1 MWQKCTIVLIL
12 ILVNASAFTFAQQ
25 NSETIDSTLQW
36 HTIKNDSTALYRI
49 IEAYSKR
56 SLITDFAYG
65 LVFKPVKVDT
75 LLRISKIKFK
85 QSQKPYS
92 NFNGKIIRNISIET
106 LDPFGN
112 SIADTIHLPQTLLS
126 RTGNKLHVKTRE
138 TTIRNLLLF
147 QKNRPFD
154 SSLVRES
161 ERLVR
166 SQQYITEVA
175 FFVKVTSQNSDSVDV
190 SIRVLDSWSI
200 IPDGSVSNSHIMLGL
215 NDKNFLGLGHDSRNS
230 FSLHGAPQKYAYK
243 IHYHIPNI
251 RNTFINST
259 ILFEIGRASCRERV

>member
-85 QSQKPYS
+85 QSQKP
-92 NFNGKIIRNISIET
+92 
-106 LDPFGN
+106 
-112 SIADTIHLPQTLLS
+112 
-126 RTGNKLHVKTRE
+126 
-138 TTIRNLLLF
+138 
-147 QKNRPFD
+147 
-154 SSLVRES
+154 
-161 ERLVR
+161 
-166 SQQYITEVA
+166 
-175 FFVKVTSQNSDSVDV
+175 
-190 SIRVLDSWSI
+190 
-200 IPDGSVSNSHIMLGL
+200 
-215 NDKNFLGLGHDSRNS
+215 
-230 FSLHGAPQKYAYK
+230 
-243 IHYHIPNI
+243 
-251 RNTFINST
+251 
-259 ILFEIGRASCRERV
+259 